1 MFAISILGRLPSAAE
16 RALAATATPGNLV
29 HALFNHNDFVT
40 ISITAMT
47 TRRNFLADI
56 GMGFTGLALGSMLH
70 AEKPNGMP
78 HFAPKAKRV
87 IWLFMIGGVSHME
100 SFDPK
105 AELNK
110 YAGRLLGDTPYHA
123 ALENPL
129 VKQNLREVIAGCI
142 RRSRGCI
149 RCRWVFRSGGRAG
162 SR

>member
-1 MFAISILGRLPSAAE
+1 MS
-16 RALAATATPGNLV
+16 
-29 HALFNHNDFVT
+29 
-40 ISITAMT
+40 

-70 AEKPNGMP
+70 AEKPTGMP

-105 AELNK
+105 PELNK

-129 VKQNLREVIAGCI
+129 VKQNLREVIAGQHKAQPRLYPLQVGFQKRGQSGIEVSSTPAGMCSKASS
-142 RRSRGCI
+142 RQSVRGCI
-149 RCRWVFRSGGRAG
+149 MG
-162 SR
+162 SDR